1 MKRKQL
7 LSDISVLIADAD
19 IEAATYLERE
29 LISRGYCCTRVTS
42 GRNALA
48 AARKKRFDVAVIDM
62 DLDDLKGYQLI
73 PLLKDMSD
81 RTKMVFSTS
90 QHSVGIERRARQAGI
105 VFYAIKAN
113 SMLELLSA
121 VSSAVKAKR
130 SEDAAESIA

>member
-7 LSDISVLIADAD
+7 LLDASVLIADAD
-19 IEAATYLERE
+19 IEASTSLERE

-42 GRNALA
+42 
-48 AARKKRFDVAVIDM
+48 
-62 DLDDLKGYQLI
+62 LKGYQLI

-81 RTKMVFSTS
+81 ETKVVFSTS
-90 QHSVGIERRARQAGI
+90 QHSMGIERKAREAGI

-121 VSSAVKAKR
+121 VSSAVRAKR
-130 SEDAAESIA
+130 SEDAAGSIT